1 MDTKQTHAGKQII
14 PCGKGCFTA
23 GGILFFLGLS
33 GIFAAAWFPGFAQ
46 WYAERVYPLLVSA
59 AGRLMGLFPVS
70 MVEIGL
76 YLLLTGLATALV
88 WTFVQAIRKGEK
100 MRRFFSFLP
109 GMVLIAGLLFFL
121 YAAGCGINYRRA
133 SFSEESGLSAPAYS
147 VSWLKTV
154 CLWLTEEVNRFAPL
168 VQRDEKGV
176 MQLDAGEKS
185 AAVEEMHCLAGE
197 YPVLEGYYP
206 SPKEVAVSEILSY
219 QGITGV
225 YSPFTMEAN
234 YNGDM
239 TPYNVPFTLCHE
251 LSHLRGFMQEQ
262 EANFIVFLACE
273 HAERID
279 FQYSGYLMAWIYSTN
294 ALYRADYEVWQEVRS
309 GLDQSVEPDLEANS
323 RFWDSYEGK
332 VSEVANQIN
341 DTYLKVNGQSDG
353 VKSYDRMVDL
363 LVSYRKTEQG
373 GRR

>member
-100 MRRFFSFLP
+100 MRRFFSFLS

-147 VSWLKTV
+147 VSRLKTV
-154 CLWLTEEVNRFAPL
+154 CLWLTEEVNRFTPL

-185 AAVEEMHCLAGE
+185 AAVEEMHRLAGE

-262 EANFIVFLACE
+262 EANFIAFLACIGSS
-273 HAERID
+273 RPD
-279 FQYSGYLMAWIYSTN
+279 FAYSGYLMGWIYCMNTLH
-294 ALYRADYEVWQEVRS
+294 AADPAAWQEIRS
-309 GLDQSVEPDLEANS
+309 QLSKQVDADLLANTEFWKRYEGVISEAANQMN
-323 RFWDSYEGK
+323 DSY
-332 VSEVANQIN
+332 
-341 DTYLKVNGQSDG
+341 LKANGQADG
-353 VKSYDRMVDL
+353 VRSYDRMVDL
-363 LVSYRKTEQG
+363 IVSYYGMSVE
-373 GRR
+373 